1 MQGTVIYL
9 QRIGEGTFALLPA
22 CFREPKKVSKTTDL
36 NGAESPRWGFPHT
49 SDLTVIVNFSFL
61 RQSATHDSIPHYF
74 SKAITNIPKPVGNFF
89 RKLRGA

>member
-22 CFREPKKVSKTTDL
+22 CFGEPKKVSKTMDF

-49 SDLTVIVNFSFL
+49 SDLTVI
-61 RQSATHDSIPHYF
+61 
-74 SKAITNIPKPVGNFF
+74 
-89 RKLRGA
+89 

>member
-22 CFREPKKVSKTTDL
+22 CFGEPKKASKTMDF
-36 NGAESPRWGFPHT
+36 NGAESPRWGFPRI
-49 SDLTVIVNFSFL
+49 SDLTVTVIFPLL